1 MPRASGTEAKR
12 VTLAIRSVGELTRL
26 TTYEGLDVRRGGEA
40 RVLSLLELYKQ
51 GALLDSHPGL
61 NVDRFHDS
69 CSRRS

>member
-1 MPRASGTEAKR
+1 MAKR
-12 VTLAIRSVGELTRL
+12 VTSTVRSVGVLTRL
-26 TTYEGLDVRRGGEA
+26 ATYGGLDALRGGEA